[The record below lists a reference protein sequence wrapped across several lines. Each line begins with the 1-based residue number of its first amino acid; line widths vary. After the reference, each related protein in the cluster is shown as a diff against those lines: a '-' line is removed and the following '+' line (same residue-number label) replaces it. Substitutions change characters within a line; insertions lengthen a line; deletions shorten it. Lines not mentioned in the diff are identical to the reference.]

1 MRQMARQAVY
11 LFIIIGVVF
20 TAGTAG
26 YMWIENWSILDALYM
41 TAITFTTVGF
51 GEVQPLSRAGR
62 IFTILLIMTSVGLVA
77 YALTTFSQ
85 YLLTPGVMDQLRR
98 NRMSRQ
104 IGQLENHFIICGYGT
119 LGSVVAKTLIQND
132 EDVVVIELDP
142 TTAEHARQEGL
153 LVVEGN
159 ATRDEML
166 HQAGIE
172 CARAVIACARSD
184 ADNLFIVFSGKVLN
198 PELYIVSRAQTA
210 DAEEKLLHA
219 GANKVISPARLGGR
233 HMANLAMRPRV
244 MEFLEFINVPGDLE
258 LALEE
263 LTVNPNS
270 ELIGKSIP
278 EANIRQRTGAT
289 LVSIHRGPEN
299 TTLTLSEDIRFE
311 EGDGLIALGTF
322 DQLASLEKLC
332 LNRN

>member
-1 MRQMARQAVY
+1 MARQSAY

-20 TAGTAG
+20 LAGTAG
-26 YMWIENWSILDALYM
+26 YIWIEKWSVLDALYM
-41 TAITFTTVGF
+41 TAITITTVGF
-51 GEVQPLSRAGR
+51 EEVQPLSRAGR
-62 IFTILLIMTSVGLVA
+62 VFTILLILTSVGLVA
-77 YALTTFSQ
+77 YALATFSQ

-98 NRMSRQ
+98 NRMSRK
-104 IGQLENHFIICGYGT
+104 INQLENHCIICGFGT
-119 LGSVVAKTLIQND
+119 LGSVVANTLSQNQ
-132 EDVVVIELDP
+132 EDVVVIEP
-142 TTAEHARQEGL
+142 EAATAEKARQDGL
-153 LVVEGN
+153 LVIEGN
-159 ATRDEML
+159 ATSDEML
-166 HQAGIE
+166 QQAGIE

-184 ADNLFIVFSGKVLN
+184 ADNLFIVFSSKVLN
-198 PELYIVSRAQTA
+198 PELFIVSRARTS

-219 GANKVISPARLGGR
+219 GANKVISPTRLGGR

-244 MEFLEFINVPGDLE
+244 MEFLEFVTVPGDLE

-270 ELIGKSIP
+270 ELIGKSIA

-299 TTLTLSEDIRFE
+299 KTLSLDGSIRFE

-322 DQLASLEKLC
+322 DQLASLEKIC